1 MENQIPSI
9 DQLIDQEKL
18 SYKFFSKKYSDIIGI
33 TDFAEVKTDHLERN
47 QERRQNQ
54 IFGKNRETGKWELA
68 AQDIDSETDLSDV
81 WRDLPINENH
91 ICLNQGYYTRTLPNK
106 YRDFIAQTDYAHLS
120 QAGESIRNDEDFM
133 LEAIKNNPEN
143 AQFTGFKLRLDQDFV
158 AKAIAHGAKTYQP
171 DLSQYPDHDNF
182 IVETSIDDMNSD
194 YTMILF
200 GRSTLLGN
208 VGIYEELETYE
219 AATPTAPTARTLLTT
234 LPQVYNEDIDDDFAF
249 EEVTGRITT
258 IDRSLVSFLEQR
270 DYMYM
275 SQIDSELC
283 HDDDFL
289 IQALESNPD
298 LTLPNEL
305 EKEIGDNDTLKYL
318 RSRRLYKKLTPE
330 IKAKYGH
337 KEDEPEQTPKFKI

>member
-1 MENQIPSI
+1 
-9 DQLIDQEKL
+9 
-18 SYKFFSKKYSDIIGI
+18 
-33 TDFAEVKTDHLERN
+33 
-47 QERRQNQ
+47 
-54 IFGKNRETGKWELA
+54 
-68 AQDIDSETDLSDV
+68 
-81 WRDLPINENH
+81 
-91 ICLNQGYYTRTLPNK
+91 
-106 YRDFIAQTDYAHLS
+106 
-120 QAGESIRNDEDFM
+120 M

-305 EKEIGDNDTLKYL
+305 EKEITTHSNT
-318 RSRRLYKKLTPE
+318 
-330 IKAKYGH
+330 
-337 KEDEPEQTPKFKI
+337 